1 MSRTASPEM
10 FEHFKEGFEW
20 WNCGELDLMQEQYA
34 EDAEFDV
41 SAVFMD
47 TPPIRGR
54 DSMRRYWDEMW
65 QTWEGMRID
74 PLEVFDLGDGRF
86 AVDVRWW
93 GKGLR
98 SGAEIDQRMANLY
111 TVRAVDNKVVRL
123 QVFPTLQ
130 AAMDYATASAAQSS
144 R

>member
-10 FEHFKEGFEW
+10 AERFKEGFEW
-20 WNCGELDLMQEQYA
+20 WNCGELDLMQDQYA

-41 SAVFMD
+41 SAVFTD

-65 QTWEGMRID
+65 QTWEGMRMD
-74 PLEVFDLGDGRF
+74 PLEVFDIGDGRF
-86 AVDVRWW
+86 VVDVRWW

-98 SGAEIDQRMANLY
+98 SGAEIDQRLANLY

-123 QVFPTLQ
+123 QLFPTLQ
-130 AAMDYATASAAQSS
+130 AAMDHATASAAQSS

>member
-1 MSRTASPEM
+1 M
-10 FEHFKEGFEW
+10 
-20 WNCGELDLMQEQYA
+20 YA
-34 EDAEFDV
+34 
-41 SAVFMD
+41 
-47 TPPIRGR
+47 TIGR

-65 QTWEGMRID
+65 QTWEGMRMD
-74 PLEVFDLGDGRF
+74 PLEVFDLGDGRYV
-86 AVDVRWW
+86 VDVRWW

-98 SGAEIDQRMANLY
+98 SGAEIDQRLANLY

-123 QVFPTLQ
+123 QLFPTLQ